1 MFVYVLNNAGEP
13 LMPTRRLGKVRRML
27 KSGEAVIVDYELF
40 TIQLTYQTTNYV
52 QDDVTLGVDTGS
64 IHVGLSVTTQ
74 KYELYASETDLRS
87 KQIKKRLDKR
97 REERQTR
104 RSRLRYRKPRFNN
117 RIRTKKK
124 GWLAPSMQH
133 RIDSHLRIIDK
144 VSKILPIKIYRVE
157 IGLFD
162 TQKISN
168 PDISGEEYQHG
179 QTFGCDNVKA
189 FVRFRDKNT
198 CQQCKGKSGDNI
210 IQVHHIQHKEHS
222 GPDRPDNLV
231 CLCKTCHDNYH
242 HNGLILKKFSL
253 NKKNAVTLRDDAAMN
268 IIKERVLDGLRE
280 MYPDKVVKCTFG
292 YITRF
297 NRNKYNISKSHAND
311 AYVIAKHFNAKPLD
325 YYFKGIQ
332 IRRHNRKIHKDKIY
346 KGGVLKKNQ
355 AEHFVFG
362 FGLMDRVVYK
372 GIECFVHG
380 RRSSGYFDLRDI
392 DMSRVHDS
400 APVRDIK
407 LIRHERNII
416 YKKTF
421 KKIDADSSDEAKDLA
436 VSSACLL

>member
-1 MFVYVLNNAGEP
+1 MFVYVLNNAGVP

-27 KSGEAVIVDYELF
+27 KSGEAVIVDYEPF
-40 TIQLTYQTTNYV
+40 TIKLTYQTTNYV
-52 QDDVTLGVDTGS
+52 QDITLGVDTGS
-64 IHVGLSVTTQ
+64 IHVGLSATSQ
-74 KYELYASETDLRS
+74 KYELYASEIDLRS
-87 KQIKKRLDKR
+87 KQIKKRLDKK
-97 REERQTR
+97 REERRTR
-104 RSRLRYRKPRFNN
+104 RSRLRYRKSRFNN

-168 PDISGEEYQHG
+168 PNISSEEYQQG
-179 QTFGCDNVKA
+179 QTLEYANVKA

-198 CQQCKGKSGDNI
+198 CQQCKGKSGNKRI
-210 IQVHHIQHKEHS
+210 EVHHIKPRGQGGS
-222 GPDRPDNLV
+222 NRPDNLV
-231 CLCKTCHDNYH
+231 CLCKTCHDNHH
-242 HNGLILKKFSL
+242 HNGLKLKKFSL
-253 NKKNAVTLRDDAAMN
+253 NKKNAVTLRDTAAMN
-268 IIKERVLDGLRE
+268 IIKDRVLEGLRE
-280 MYPDKVVKCTFG
+280 MYPDKVVKCTYG

-311 AYVIAKHFNAKPLD
+311 AYVIAKNFNAEPLD

-372 GIECFVHG
+372 GIECFIHA
-380 RRSSGYFDLRDI
+380 RRTTGYFELRNI

-400 APVRDIK
+400 APVRDIR

-421 KKIDADSSDEAKDLA
+421 KRIDADSSDEAKNLA